1 MELNFKPRKSQEQ
14 ILQYT
19 KGTMGIAAVPGS
31 GKTQI
36 LSALAAKLLVE
47 NRVGYGQ
54 EILVVTLVNSAVDNF
69 SNRIEKFVKY
79 NGLFPNMG
87 YRVRTLHGLAFDILK
102 EDPSLVGLD
111 SGFTIIDEKDAE
123 QIRSMIVKRWIQ
135 NNGTTADLL
144 LKDDISHR
152 KKSQLMGF
160 ELAQSLE
167 KFSLAFI
174 KTAKDLN
181 LTPHW
186 LRMRV
191 DNASPLLFK
200 IGLDFFE
207 QYHQALSMR
216 GILDFDDLIALALDS
231 LLHSPELTDR
241 LRNKYAFILEDE
253 AQDSSQTQEKILRL
267 ISNGNW
273 VRVGDTNQAIYET
286 FTTASPE
293 YLINF
298 INQADHKVDL
308 PETGRCQP
316 SVMKLA
322 NELIRWTMEEH
333 PVEACRSALRKPF
346 LIPTSADDPQQN
358 PANNPEKV
366 VLYTGAFSATEE
378 LEKVA
383 RSAGKFVKDNPHK
396 TVAVLS
402 TTNRRGVELIEKLK
416 EFGIPFVENLNS
428 TSETRGIIQKIS
440 QVLVFLNDP
449 TSVQKL
455 RKALEIL
462 VEKVIPDNSPEIREK
477 IISAIKK
484 MKEPEEIFE
493 LELTAGDDS
502 NVEEIYRYFEIML
515 TKFKIWMKAVLLPVD
530 QIIILIGQDLYFEP
544 TETALIHKI
553 AFHIRQGN
561 IVSKEWDLRE
571 SIDELSTIAANQ
583 KKFIGFSTDDTNF
596 DPDLHPGKVLV
607 STIHKA
613 KGLEWDKVFLMSA
626 NNYDFPGLQ
635 ENDNYY
641 SEKWF
646 IHRSMNLEAEGIQQ
660 LRYLA
665 NNDHFKQ
672 GGPVEQN
679 WLSATE
685 KARIELVK
693 ERLRV
698 LFVAITRAR
707 EELVITWNTGKSKNL
722 SPAIAFSAMVNHK
735 LNWNEES

>member
-19 KGTMGIAAVPGS
+19 AGTMGIAAVPGS

-69 SNRIEKFVKY
+69 SNRIEKFLKY

-123 QIRSMIVKRWIQ
+123 QTRSMIVKRWIQ

-144 LKDDISHR
+144 LKDDISR
-152 KKSQLMGF
+152 TKKMQLMGF
-160 ELAQSLE
+160 ELPQSLE

-181 LTPHW
+181 LTPEW
-186 LRMRV
+186 LKLRL

-200 IGLDFFE
+200 IGLELFE

-216 GILDFDDLIALALDS
+216 GILDFDDLITFALDS
-231 LLHSPELTDR
+231 LIHSPELTER
-241 LRNKYAFILEDE
+241 LRQKYAFILEDE

-267 ISNGNW
+267 LSNGNW

-298 INQADHKVDL
+298 IKQAEHKVDL

-316 SVMKLA
+316 SIMKLA
-322 NELIRWTMEEH
+322 NELIRWTMEKH
-333 PVEACRSALRKPF
+333 PVETCRSALRKPYM
-346 LIPTSADDPQQN
+346 IPTSADDPQQN

-366 VLYTGAFSATEE
+366 VLYTGAFSSDEE

-383 RSAGKFVKDNPHK
+383 KSAGKYIKDNPEK

-402 TTNRRGVELIEKLK
+402 STNRRGVELIDKLNAY
-416 EFGIPFVENLNS
+416 GIPFVENLNS

-449 TSVQKL
+449 TSVQKI
-455 RKALEIL
+455 RKALELL
-462 VEKVIPDNSPEIREK
+462 VEKVTPADRPEIREK
-477 IISAIKK
+477 IISAIKT

-493 LELTAGDDS
+493 LKITSGDDS
-502 NVEEIYRYFEIML
+502 IDDEIFRYLKTML
-515 TKFKIWMKAVLLPVD
+515 NKLKIWMKAALLPVD
-530 QIIILIGQDLYFEP
+530 QIIILTGQDLYFEP
-544 TETALIHKI
+544 TETALIHKL

-561 IVSKEWDLRE
+561 IVSKEWGLRE

-583 KKFIGFSTDDTNF
+583 KRFIGFSTDDTNF
-596 DPDLHPGKVLV
+596 DPDLYPGKVLV

-613 KGLEWDKVFLMSA
+613 KGLEWDKVFVMSA

-635 ENDNYY
+635 ENDTYY

-646 IHRSMNLEAEGIQQ
+646 IHHSMNLEAEGIQQ
-660 LRYLA
+660 LRNLA
-665 NNDHFKQ
+665 NQNLVQQSD
-672 GGPVEQN
+672 PAEQN
-679 WLSATE
+679 CFTATE

-707 EELVITWNTGKSKNL
+707 EELVITWNTGQRKNL
-722 SPAIAFSAMVNHK
+722 SPAIAFRALVDNK

>member
-1 MELNFKPRKSQEQ
+1 
-14 ILQYT
+14 
-19 KGTMGIAAVPGS
+19 
-31 GKTQI
+31 
-36 LSALAAKLLVE
+36 
-47 NRVGYGQ
+47 
-54 EILVVTLVNSAVDNF
+54 
-69 SNRIEKFVKY
+69 
-79 NGLFPNMG
+79 
-87 YRVRTLHGLAFDILK
+87 
-102 EDPSLVGLD
+102 
-111 SGFTIIDEKDAE
+111 
-123 QIRSMIVKRWIQ
+123 
-135 NNGTTADLL
+135 
-144 LKDDISHR
+144 
-152 KKSQLMGF
+152 
-160 ELAQSLE
+160 
-167 KFSLAFI
+167 
-174 KTAKDLN
+174 
-181 LTPHW
+181 
-186 LRMRV
+186 
-191 DNASPLLFK
+191 
-200 IGLDFFE
+200 
-207 QYHQALSMR
+207 LSMR